1 MALLCSGSACPW
13 PERAGPC
20 LRPPRSGDSS
30 GLGMEAAGKFSGTR
44 LRQEPALATI
54 TAAVPSLS
62 PGPGCHAAGVGWAV
76 PGAAGPREAAP
87 GPLLFVEEK
96 QTRWRW
102 PSPSALRWCEGA
114 ASGCEIPATFHGHPR
129 SMHNMFRTKDQRG
142 WLNRTK
148 THRTWTPGSGL
159 VWASMSGKHERG
171 VEP

>member
-1 MALLCSGSACPW
+1 MAREGRSLPEATQEWGQLRLGHGSRRQVFGNPPAAGACPGNHHRG
-13 PERAGPC
+13 RAP
-20 LRPPRSGDSS
+20 
-30 GLGMEAAGKFSGTR
+30 
-44 LRQEPALATI
+44 
-54 TAAVPSLS
+54 LS
-62 PGPGCHAAGVGWAV
+62 PGPGCHAAGAGWAV

-114 ASGCEIPATFHGHPR
+114 ASGCEIPATSFHGHPR

-142 WLNRTK
+142 WLNRAK

-159 VWASMSGKHERG
+159 VWASMSGKDERG